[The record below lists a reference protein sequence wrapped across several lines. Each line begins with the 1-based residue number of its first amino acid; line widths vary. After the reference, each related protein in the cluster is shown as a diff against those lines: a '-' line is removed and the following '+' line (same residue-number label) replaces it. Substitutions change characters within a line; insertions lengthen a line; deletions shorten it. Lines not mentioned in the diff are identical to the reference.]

1 MTRVSVLAPAKV
13 NLSLH
18 VTGQRADGYHLL
30 DTLVAFAPFGDSVGL
45 TAAEELTL
53 AVDGPE
59 AAGVPTDR
67 SNLVMRAASA
77 LCAAMGAPEQGALH
91 LTKCLP
97 PASGI
102 GGGSSDAAA
111 ALRAMMA
118 LHGWRAEVGLDG
130 VLDLGDGKC
139 LNLAALGADVP
150 MCFDAGPSRVR
161 GIGEDVAAASLPALP
176 ALLVNPRVEVSTP
189 QIFKALTTKD
199 NPSMPADIPAF
210 EGVAECIDWLA
221 SQRNDLE
228 APARALAPEI
238 GEVLAALQALD
249 GCRLARM
256 SGSGAT
262 CFALFETL
270 PEAEAALAVIQSSHP
285 EWWAAAGALGDQRAA
300 VLPLES

>member
-18 VTGQRADGYHLL
+18 VTGRRADGYHLL

-45 TAAEELTL
+45 TAAEDLTL

-59 AAGVPTDR
+59 ASGVPTDR

-118 LHGWRAEVGLDG
+118 LHGWRAEVGAGG
-130 VLDLGDGKC
+130 VLLLGDDKS

-150 MCFDAGPSRVR
+150 MCFDAGPARVR
-161 GIGEDVAAASLPALP
+161 GIGEDVAAVSLPALP

-189 QIFKALTTKD
+189 QIFKALATKD
-199 NPSMPADIPAF
+199 NPPMPADIPAF

-238 GEVLAALQALD
+238 GEVLAALRTLD

-262 CFALFETL
+262 CFALFESL
-270 PEAEAALAVIQSSHP
+270 PEAEAALAAIQSSHP
-285 EWWAAAGALGDQRAA
+285 DWWAAAGALGDQRAA
-300 VLPLES
+300 VLPVEG

>member
-1 MTRVSVLAPAKV
+1 MTRISVLAPAKV

-30 DTLVAFAPFGDSVGL
+30 DTLVAFAPFGDQIGVG
-45 TAAEELTL
+45 ASAELSL

-59 AAGVPTDR
+59 AAGVPVDH

-77 LCAAMGAPEQGALH
+77 LCAAMGEPEQGALH

-97 PASGI
+97 SASGI

-111 ALRAMMA
+111 ALRGVMA
-118 LHGWRAEVGLDG
+118 LHGWQATVGPEGEL
-130 VLDLGDGKC
+130 LLGGGKA

-150 MCFDAGPSRVR
+150 MCFDAGPARVR
-161 GIGEDVAAASLPALP
+161 GIGEDVAPVSLPPLP

-189 QIFKALTTKD
+189 QIFKALATKD
-199 NPSMPADIPAF
+199 NPPMPADVPAF
-210 EGVAECIDWLA
+210 SGAADCIAWLA
-221 SQRNDLE
+221 AQRNDLE
-228 APARALAPEI
+228 PPARTLAPEI
-238 GEVLAALQALD
+238 GEVLAALQGLA

-270 PEAEAALAVIQSSHP
+270 PEANSALAAIQASHP

-300 VLPLES
+300 VLPVEA